1 MLFARCLRCSTEYL
15 LQPLGKNLLRA
26 TKITPQLTMAT
37 RNLNI
42 EANGDD
48 CLQDYNY
55 VFKPDLLKDK
65 VAFIT
70 GGGSGIGFRI
80 TEIFMRHGCKTAIAS
95 RKIERVKEA
104 ADKLT
109 AATGVE
115 CFPLQMDV
123 RNPAEVDQTVKNIVS
138 HFGKLDILVNN
149 AAGNF
154 LCPAE
159 SLSANAFKTVME
171 IDTNGTF
178 NVTKSVFD
186 NYFKENGGSV
196 VNITATLGYK
206 GTVMQTHAGC
216 AKAAIDTMTKHLAA
230 EWGQYG
236 VRINGIAPGPIGG
249 TVGMAKLGGKS
260 DKAELMKK
268 SIPLQRWGQK
278 TEIADSVLYL
288 VSPAASYVTG
298 TVLVA
303 DGGSWLTSVNDPIMM
318 HMLMK
323 SSM

>member
-1 MLFARCLRCSTEYL
+1 MVFARCLSCAGKYL
-15 LQPLGKNLLRA
+15 LQPYGKTLA
-26 TKITPQLTMAT
+26 TRLNPNITMAT
-37 RNLNI
+37 RSI
-42 EANGDD
+42 TVEADGDE
-48 CLQDYNY
+48 CLQEYNY

-65 VAFIT
+65 IAFVT

-95 RKIERVKEA
+95 RKLERVQEA
-104 ADKLT
+104 AKKLT
-109 AATGVE
+109 DATGVE
-115 CFPLQMDV
+115 CYPLQMDV
-123 RNPAEVDQTVKNIVS
+123 RNPSEVDTTVKNIIS
-138 HFGKLDILVNN
+138 HYGKLDILVNN

-178 NVTKSVFD
+178 NVTKSVFE
-186 NYFKENGGSV
+186 NYLKEHGGNV

-216 AKAAIDTMTKHLAA
+216 AKAAIDTMTKHLAV
-230 EWGQYG
+230 EWGQHN
-236 VRINGIAPGPIGG
+236 VRVNSIAPGPIGG

-260 DKAELMKK
+260 DRAELMKK
-268 SIPLQRWGQK
+268 SIPLQRWGLK
-278 TEIADSVLYL
+278 TEIADSVMYL

-303 DGGSWLTSVNDPIMM
+303 DGGSWLTSSNDPMLM
-318 HMLMK
+318 QALMK